1 MEYQSKFTF
10 YTKVNLTFH
19 YVGSYLYS
27 GAFGHS
33 RTAGHYTVYI
43 VATLYSLHLDSV
55 YSGALHCVYVYVYTT
70 SVYTVYVYILL
81 YLLH

>member
-1 MEYQSKFTF
+1 MLN
-10 YTKVNLTFH
+10 TKVNLTFH

-43 VATLYSLHLDSV
+43 VATLYGLHLDSV
-55 YSGALHCVYVYVYTT
+55 YSGALHSVYVYVVYTT
-70 SVYTVYVYILL
+70 SVYIVDVYTLL
-81 YLLH
+81 SL